1 MSSEEKT
8 AITLPPSVRK
18 RFYEALMIICS
29 MIHILSRTENG
40 TRSPSLDLEG
50 VADKNSQGTFFC
62 FVNKLS
68 QVCDSERG
76 GDTVTAF
83 SVLQPDI
90 IEYRFTSNSRTEI
103 SFQTTTRF
111 VTKLLNTL
119 GGISG
124 PELQEA
130 RRNGEDSL
138 LFLTLMQ
145 QILEFN
151 RPRITKLHIDY
162 QMARHLEFCANA
174 CTDADVATLLRALKT
189 LADASLEPL
198 LSDCEFAIKCQL
210 LLRTISKIFRN
221 PHVKEYLRER
231 TREDREE
238 ANKTPWTE
246 VYHSLGHLQSYTIAV
261 AIFITAR
268 QRWPEL
274 FDPGFKVIH
283 VPSSTPA
290 PPPSIRGSPERILSR
305 LTTDKAVLKTFK
317 ESTTDAAGHQSH
329 LIDLTTELESTIR
342 SKCKKFHP
350 IVHAEVHL
358 ADHILRELRTNNS
371 GLRFYNEAA
380 FGRYIG
386 TSKPTCRL
394 CHLYF
399 DCPLLSSTGRIQ
411 VRSSSHNYYHNW
423 RVPHVYP
430 EDGAE
435 AERMRNKVMEW
446 MIENVKPEAVRTVVE
461 RFAVRNGHDSNTYPS
476 VPDTESVASMQV
488 GHGGSQSGAGESVR
502 RLGAMDDIIASFG
515 GMRVSVEE

>member
-1 MSSEEKT
+1 MSSVEKT
-8 AITLPPSVRK
+8 AIILPPSVRK
-18 RFYEALMIICS
+18 QFYEALMIICS

-40 TRSPSLDLEG
+40 TRSPSPDLEG

-90 IEYRFTSNSRTEI
+90 IEYRFTSNRRTEI
-103 SFQTTTRF
+103 SFQTKTRF
-111 VTKLLNTL
+111 VTKLLNTV

-138 LFLTLMQ
+138 LKYSSSTVPALQ
-145 QILEFN
+145 SHINYQI
-151 RPRITKLHIDY
+151 
-162 QMARHLEFCANA
+162 ARHLEFCANA
-174 CTDADVATLLRALKT
+174 CTDSDVATLQRALKT
-189 LADASLEPL
+189 LADASLAPL
-198 LSDCEFAIKCQL
+198 LSNCEFAIKCQL

-246 VYHSLGHLQSYTIAV
+246 VYHSLGRLQSYTIAV

-274 FDPGFKVIH
+274 FDPGFKVTH

-305 LTTDKAVLKTFK
+305 LTTKEAVLKAFK
-317 ESTTDAAGHQSH
+317 EGTTDAAGHQSH
-329 LIDLTTELESTIR
+329 LTDLTTQLESTIR

-399 DCPLLSSTGRIQ
+399 TCPLISSTGRIQ
-411 VRSSSHNYYHNW
+411 VRSSSQNYYHNW
-423 RVPHVYP
+423 RVPHVYS

-435 AERMRNKVMEW
+435 AQ
-446 MIENVKPEAVRTVVE
+446 
-461 RFAVRNGHDSNTYPS
+461 G
-476 VPDTESVASMQV
+476 
-488 GHGGSQSGAGESVR
+488 
-502 RLGAMDDIIASFG
+502 
-515 GMRVSVEE
+515 